1 MQQRPP
7 PRAPQNRK
15 RTAIG
20 CGTAILLFLM
30 IGSCNAIISHG
41 RGIDTLITTQSSGP
55 IVVATRRPPET
66 TTTGPTHVPAA
77 TNVLPAPTPVPTA
90 VPTDA
95 PAPTTPPVTLGVNG
109 NPWGYD
115 FTMGNLIYSP
125 PADFCEQYFS
135 CVSTFWKDTNGYVAQ
150 CVNGVFTHSG
160 GVRGACSRDD
170 GVGQIL
176 YSH

>member
-7 PRAPQNRK
+7 TPPQNRK

-20 CGTAILLFLM
+20 CGVAILLFLM
-30 IGSCNAIISHG
+30 ISSCNAIISGG

-66 TTTGPTHVPAA
+66 TTTDPPHVPAA
-77 TNVLPAPTPVPTA
+77 ATKVLPTQVPTPVPTP
-90 VPTDA
+90 VPTTV
-95 PAPTTPPVTLGVNG
+95 PATLGVNG

-135 CVSTFWKDTNGYVAQ
+135 CVSTFWKDTRGYVAQ
-150 CVNGVFTHSG
+150 CTNGVFTHSG